1 MTTNHEIQYLIQ
13 YLLLLLIASI
23 NAIFL
28 ASDRRF
34 ARLGV
39 GILVLYVVVGG
50 VLCWSRLLF

>member
-1 MTTNHEIQYLIQ
+1 MTANREIQYLIQ

>member
-1 MTTNHEIQYLIQ
+1 MTTNREIQYLIQ

>member
-23 NAIFL
+23 NALFL